1 MTGHDT
7 IDFADIDPTKVQQPS
22 YSGDASGG
30 ALTVTDGMHK
40 ASIALIGNYLASSFV
55 PSSDGHG
62 ATLITDPLTNSSS
75 HQLLLASPH
84 A

>member
-1 MTGHDT
+1 
-7 IDFADIDPTKVQQPS
+7 VQQPG

-30 ALTVTDGMHK
+30 TLTVTDGMHK
-40 ASIALIGNYLASSFV
+40 ANIALIGNYLASSFV

-62 ATLITDPLTNSSS
+62 GTMITDPPPSQQSLLS
-75 HQLLLASPH
+75 HPH